1 MRLGARVVLM
11 LVLIGSWCCCFF
23 SCLSVPPIHILDAV
37 GFPGCSA
44 SSSYNNSGSPT
55 PFYTTPS
62 MAQVQ
67 QKMRQAAGSFQ
78 PAIGPAPDDAPRA
91 SRGSGRGRGR
101 GRGRG
106 KKEKDSEDEGKDGER
121 HGKEPTDGSDADLEE
136 EDQQLQQELS
146 ESEDAKGEGNKKAPK
161 RPRSA
166 SSPSSKRKTIPT
178 PQKTPR
184 RRKRMTPKKKKTPKL
199 QRALKALKSADQDVT
214 FLNGIWW
221 VICYAY
227 LAYIFCL

>member
-1 MRLGARVVLM
+1 MAVSIYLSQPIYISKYISSCIYFQVTLDAVGCPSCPDVGSDRFLM
-11 LVLIGSWCCCFF
+11 LLFF
-23 SCLSVPPIHILDAV
+23 FPCLSVPPIHILDAV

-136 EDQQLQQELS
+136 EDQISSFNKSCQKVKTQMV
-146 ESEDAKGEGNKKAPK
+146 KGTRRHQSDPDLPVPPA
-161 RPRSA
+161 
-166 SSPSSKRKTIPT
+166 
-178 PQKTPR
+178 QKER
-184 RRKRMTPKKKKTPKL
+184 RFLPHRRL
-199 QRALKALKSADQDVT
+199 RAEERE
-214 FLNGIWW
+214 
-221 VICYAY
+221 
-227 LAYIFCL
+227 